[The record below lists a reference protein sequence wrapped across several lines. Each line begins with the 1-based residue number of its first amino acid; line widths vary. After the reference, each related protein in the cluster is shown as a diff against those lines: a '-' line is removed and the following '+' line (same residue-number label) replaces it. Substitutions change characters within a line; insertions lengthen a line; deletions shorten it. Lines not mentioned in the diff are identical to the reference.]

1 MIAPAISPEL
11 APPKSAAAKHA
22 EVDMMASSPTIFKQN
37 VKKNSKLRPFNE
49 IISDVG
55 DIQYFPA
62 WSKEWRNSV
71 YHYNSNLIKNF
82 PVYDINIV
90 KIIKSYFNTY
100 FNHQFLKYKYIR
112 PKIRRLSFNKIFFG
126 KPEIKHTNSKAM
138 VTLYTFNREKSALFQ
153 KIMFLEHLY
162 KLFKMLFKT
171 GGYVTFKRG
180 GGRPH
185 PLALA
190 LDRRK
195 IKRDWGGGF
204 WSVNQALPPLGGWGY
219 GPPARVFFSKKPCL
233 GFLANFE
240 KLFFKFNIITA
251 ILKDKNLLLDFYAYL
266 YALNRCKSK
275 AKQQTNK
282 LFKLEFKR
290 EISFLRKYKFKLN
303 LNKYKFEGKFL
314 FRLSNIISKI
324 YSKQIEFNIVNLK
337 NLVFNAD
344 LFTEISTLKIKKKKT
359 RAEKIMNIML
369 NKAKLPIVNRIQE
382 KGRIVKNVDFNLVE
396 NKYRTVNLKDILSSW
411 LNLDKLLNK
420 LYGGGVGINPTLR
433 RASSFLPQTKA
444 AKLYNIV
451 FNSIKYKNMA
461 GIRMEVRGRLTPRY
475 RADRSVY
482 KLRWK
487 GGLKNIY
494 SSYHGLP
501 VRKNRG
507 HLNPNVGY
515 SIFSS
520 KRRVGAFAVKGW
532 MSCKSFSTIAHQ
544 KNNLTLATESKN
556 HPALNSSTV
565 TGAFWC
571 RG

>member
-1 MIAPAISPEL
+1 MKNKMIAAISPEL
-11 APPKSAAAKHA
+11 AHSKSDAAKPA

-82 PVYDINIV
+82 PVYDINII
-90 KIIKSYFNTY
+90 KIIKSYFNIY

-112 PKIRRLSFNKIFFG
+112 PKVRRLSFNKIFFG

-138 VTLYTFNREKSALFQ
+138 VTLYTFNREKAALFQ

-171 GGYVTFKRG
+171 GGYVTFNRG
-180 GGRPH
+180 AGRPH

-195 IKRDWGGGF
+195 IKRDWGGF
-204 WSVNQALPPLGGWGY
+204 WSVNQVGGWGY
-219 GPPARVFFSKKPCL
+219 RASIKKPCL

-251 ILKDKNLLLDFYAYL
+251 ILKDKNLLQDFYAYL

-290 EISFLRKYKFKLN
+290 EIYFLRKYKFKLN
-303 LNKYKFEGKFL
+303 LNKYKFEEKFL

-337 NLVFNAD
+337 KIVFNAD

-359 RAEKIMNIML
+359 RAERIMNIML

-396 NKYRTVNLKDILSSW
+396 NKYRTLNLKDILSSW

-420 LYGGGVGINPTLR
+420 LYGGGVATLRREALSRLHPGATNTNFVSVYPHFVGINPG
-433 RASSFLPQTKA
+433 ASSFLPQTK

-461 GIRMEVRGRLTPRY
+461 GIRMEVKGRLTPRY

-494 SSYHGLP
+494 SSYNGLS

-532 MSCKSFSTIAHQ
+532 MSGK
-544 KNNLTLATESKN
+544 
-556 HPALNSSTV
+556 
-565 TGAFWC
+565 
-571 RG
+571 